1 MKKFLLVLAALF
13 AFSSF
18 AMAAVDLNTATKE
31 QLESVKGIG
40 PKKAQDIIDYRKKNG
55 SFKSVSDLKNVKGF
69 GDKSI
74 ANMKGQISVGGEA
87 RSDMKIS
94 KPAKVDPMIIDSK
107 KNDTS
112 KGAAPKLPAP
122 AVKPAPDSKKP

>member
-18 AMAAVDLNTATKE
+18 AMAAVDLNTASKE

-55 SFKSVSDLKNVKGF
+55 SFKSVNDLKNVKGF

-87 RSDMKIS
+87 RGDLKIN
-94 KPAKVDPMIIDSK
+94 KPAKVNPLIIDTK
-107 KNDTS
+107 KNDTP
-112 KGAAPKLPAP
+112 KADAPKLAAP
-122 AVKPAPDSKKP
+122 ATKSVPESKKP